1 MEAISKSVRKKD
13 HDDKMGGYSL
23 YVADYPS
30 EGVLCGKMLRSQKA
44 RAALLGVEVPSL
56 PEGYFYVDARDVPG
70 DNQVHIV
77 LDDTPVYAA
86 DTVEYIGEPIA
97 MICGPDEET
106 VRRLRDECRVL
117 YGEQKPVT
125 DFKDAKESFFEYH
138 FGHGDVERAF
148 READRVYDEEFET
161 GYQEQ
166 AYLETQGMMA
176 VPEDVCAWL
185 RAMRLLYKG
194 SCSEGAGCSR

>member
-138 FGHGDVERAF
+138 FGRLSRTFEGFRHLEQVEFAQGFCSIFFIYGVYRRLRVFTEKVGLGD
-148 READRVYDEEFET
+148 
-161 GYQEQ
+161 
-166 AYLETQGMMA
+166 
-176 VPEDVCAWL
+176 
-185 RAMRLLYKG
+185 LLTASKKT
-194 SCSEGAGCSR
+194 R